1 MGCNR
6 QARKG
11 SPQCIERDELA
22 IRTDPLT
29 EKTMPYLS
37 DTQRNLLAPAGQPH
51 PRNGATVPTSQQA
64 PFVNGAFVFNA
75 ERVPTG
81 LNAEFFAVTDVI
93 FPQTM
98 PYHTTLAANFAN
110 ALGGNVAAQDACR
123 SALMKLTAELNGHT
137 VLPDNGSA
145 VYTMVMK
152 SPSWYGWC
160 HWGIGIQ
167 GAGGGDTTYQQ
178 KVNGSVL
185 NPNTLQYNCGV
196 MWDEGQPLTTTI
208 RIDGLLQTQVDM
220 LNRVV

>member
-1 MGCNR
+1 
-6 QARKG
+6 
-11 SPQCIERDELA
+11 
-22 IRTDPLT
+22 
-29 EKTMPYLS
+29 MPYLS

-64 PFVNGAFVFNA
+64 PFVNAACWGWALNGEYVNADDPYAATTIYTSDNGAFVFNA

-81 LNAEFFAVTDVI
+81 LNADFFAVTDVI

-123 SALMKLTAELNGHT
+123 FALMKLTAELNGHT

-208 RIDGLLQTQVDM
+208 RIDGLLQTQVTM